1 MTRLRDGIETAYFWA
16 AAEGPGLE
24 HLRVRP
30 GPPESI
36 AHGLVLGVRDG
47 QPYRLLYK
55 IKWGPDW
62 RVRKATF
69 EVQDARG
76 PRERMLKTDG
86 RGKWRDDNDELP
98 ELAGCTDLDIAAT
111 PFTNTLALKRL
122 DLKPGQAT
130 EIRTAYVSLPGLA
143 VRPVPQRYACLARS
157 PQGQSVAYEGIST
170 GFKAELPLDADGIVI
185 DYPGN
190 WRRLAPR

>member
-130 EIRTAYVSLPGLA
+130 EIRTAYVSLPG
-143 VRPVPQRYACLARS
+143 
-157 PQGQSVAYEGIST
+157 
-170 GFKAELPLDADGIVI
+170 
-185 DYPGN
+185 
-190 WRRLAPR
+190 